1 MNSQPEATAGPEII
15 AHRGGL
21 WPGMSENTL
30 EAFTAA
36 ADAGVHWM
44 ETDVHASADGVLFA
58 AHDADL
64 TRIAGRSQ
72 AIRELNAAEL
82 DAIELSAG
90 GRLPRLDA
98 LLQALP
104 TVEWNIDVK
113 AEHSI
118 GPMIRFVHNLGASEQ
133 IRLASFDSGTLRRLR
148 TALPGVRTSTGT
160 TETALFALGRL
171 PGLPSR
177 GLLPSAPQIDAL
189 QVPERF
195 RGVPVVTADFVDR
208 AHREGLLVHVW
219 TVNEEQRMQALFDLG
234 VDGIVTD
241 DVATGLDVLNRQRPR
256 RHRGMGE

>member
-1 MNSQPEATAGPEII
+1 MNSQPEVTADPEII

-36 ADAGVHWM
+36 TAAGVHWL

-58 AHDADL
+58 AHDPDL
-64 TRIAGRSQ
+64 TRIAGREQS
-72 AIRELNAAEL
+72 IRELTAAEL
-82 DAIELSAG
+82 DEVELLAG
-90 GRLPRLDA
+90 GRLPRLEA
-98 LLQALP
+98 LIQALP
-104 TVEWNIDVK
+104 HAEWNIDVK

-118 GPMIRFVHNLGASEQ
+118 GPMIRFVHNFGAGER

-171 PGLPSR
+171 PGMPAR
-177 GLLPSAPQIDAL
+177 GLLPEAPEIDAL

-195 RGVPVVTADFVDR
+195 KGFPLVTADFVDR

-219 TVNEEQRMQALFDLG
+219 TVNEAQRMWALFDLG

-241 DVATGLDVLNRQRPR
+241 DVDTGLGVASAVRDRNGGR
-256 RHRGMGE
+256 R